1 MSGTEDRGRVT
12 LAIDGDVAQVTF
24 DRPAAR
30 NAMTF
35 EMYRQLDEACAR
47 IDATE
52 GLRVAVFRGAGG
64 AFVAGTD
71 IAEFTAFRSG
81 EDGVAYEERVE
92 KIITRLENLTVPSI
106 AVVDGAAV
114 GGGLILAAV
123 CDFRLATPAARFGI
137 PIART
142 LGNCLSLRN
151 AGRLERIVGPGPA
164 RRMLLLS
171 ELIDGEAAE
180 RIGFALA
187 CLPPEMLES
196 RLQEVIARL
205 RAGAPL
211 TISAGREVFRRLA
224 RGETRDEDLVSK
236 VYGSRD
242 FAEGVRAFLD
252 KRKPAWEGH

>member
-1 MSGTEDRGRVT
+1 MSEPDKGRVT
-12 LAIDGDVAQVTF
+12 LTIEGEVAQVTF

-35 EMYRQLDEACAR
+35 EMYRQLEEVCAR

-52 GLRVAVFRGAGG
+52 NLRVVVFRGTGG

-81 EDGVAYEERVE
+81 GDGLAYEERVE
-92 KIITRLENLTVPSI
+92 RIIARMEALTVPSI

-114 GGGLILAAV
+114 GGGMILAAV
-123 CDFRLATPAARFGI
+123 CDFRLVTPAAQFGI

-142 LGNCLSLRN
+142 LGNCLSIRN
-151 AGRLERIVGPGPA
+151 AGRLERSVGPGPA

-171 ELIDGEAAE
+171 ELLDGKTAE
-180 RIGFALA
+180 RSGFALA
-187 CLPPEMLES
+187 CVEPEELEA
-196 RLQEVIARL
+196 RLQEVVAKLRVAAPLTL
-205 RAGAPL
+205 RAG
-211 TISAGREVFRRLA
+211 REAFRRLGH
-224 RGETRDEDLVSK
+224 GETHDADLISE

-252 KRKPAWEGH
+252 KRKPVWEGR

>member
-1 MSGTEDRGRVT
+1 MSMEDKGRVT
-12 LAIDGDVAQVTF
+12 LAIEGEVAHVTF

-35 EMYRQLDEACAR
+35 EMYGQLEEACAR

-52 GLRVAVFRGAGG
+52 GLRVAIFRGAGG

-81 EDGVAYEERVE
+81 EDGLAYEARIER
-92 KIITRLENLTVPSI
+92 IISRIEDLSVPSI

-114 GGGLILAAV
+114 GGGMVLAAV
-123 CDFRLATPAARFGI
+123 CDFRLVTPAARFGI

-142 LGNCLSLRN
+142 LGNGLSLRN
-151 AGRLERIVGPGPA
+151 ASRLERMVGPGPA

-171 ELIDGEAAE
+171 ELIDGETAE
-180 RIGFALA
+180 RIGFTLA
-187 CLPPEMLES
+187 CVPPEALEAT
-196 RLQEVIARL
+196 LEDVVTKLCA
-205 RAGAPL
+205 AAPL
-211 TISAGREVFRRLA
+211 TVSAGREAFRRLA
-224 RGETRDEDLVSK
+224 HGEAGDADLISQ

-252 KRKPAWEGH
+252 KRKPVWEGR